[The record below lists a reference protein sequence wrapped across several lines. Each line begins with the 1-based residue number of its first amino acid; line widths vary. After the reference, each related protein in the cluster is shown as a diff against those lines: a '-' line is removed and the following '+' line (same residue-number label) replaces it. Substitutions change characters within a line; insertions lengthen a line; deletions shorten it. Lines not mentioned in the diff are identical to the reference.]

1 MKTTD
6 TIALRVCLP
15 FSWWRTR
22 DAETQM
28 TLIKPEKNGVPA
40 YAAAL
45 CREIESLGRDLQE
58 YRVDT
63 LWFDGGYMG
72 LFMPEQLEAI
82 FGGGASLVP
91 SDGGCADQRNGF
103 SGIAGSGDDF
113 LLSESPNRAA
123 DV

>member
-1 MKTTD
+1 
-6 TIALRVCLP
+6 
-15 FSWWRTR
+15 
-22 DAETQM
+22 M

-45 CREIESLGRDLQE
+45 CREIESLGRDMQE

-63 LWFDGGYMG
+63 LWFDGGYMAG
-72 LFMPEQLEAI
+72 AAGSH

-103 SGIAGSGDDF
+103 SGITGSGDDF